1 MVDQTE
7 KNDTDEMSKPGRK
20 GVQRIIWATYYSFR
34 GVRAA
39 LQNEAAFRQEF
50 ALMVF
55 LLPLAFWL
63 GETVEQQL
71 LLIAPCILVV
81 VVELLN
87 SAIEAVVDRIGSERH
102 ILSGRA
108 KDMGS
113 AAVFFCLF
121 LVVLSWGLIGWHRFF
136 SIS

>member
-1 MVDQTE
+1 MTTQSNEPDTE
-7 KNDTDEMSKPGRK
+7 MTKPGRK
-20 GVQRIIWATYYSFR
+20 GVQRVIWAAYYSYR
-34 GVRAA
+34 GIRSA
-39 LQNEAAFRQEF
+39 LQNEAAFRQELV
-50 ALMVF
+50 LM
-55 LLPLAFWL
+55 LILIPLAFWM

-71 LLIAPCILVV
+71 LLIGPCVLVV

-102 ILSGRA
+102 ILSGQA

-121 LVVLSWGLIGWHRFF
+121 LVVLSWGLIGWNRLMG
-136 SIS
+136 

>member
-1 MVDQTE
+1 MVEQPEE
-7 KNDTDEMSKPGRK
+7 KDTDEMSKPGRK
-20 GVQRIIWATYYSFR
+20 GVQRIIWAAYYSFR
-34 GVRAA
+34 GFRAA

-50 ALMVF
+50 ALMLF
-55 LLPLAFWL
+55 LIPLAFWL

-71 LLIAPCILVV
+71 LLIAPCFLVI

-102 ILSGRA
+102 VLSGQA

-113 AAVFFCLF
+113 AAVFFCLS
-121 LVVLSWGLIGWHRFF
+121 LLVLSWVLIGWNRFF